1 MNTVSVVE
9 STTESARFGLR
20 VGRCELDGNVDAADL
35 ATAADPFDL
44 VVLRYPA
51 EAVTVAFE
59 LSELPGFISFTAD
72 HLCYWE
78 WHGAVAKAVVPAGW
92 RVDDQPS
99 VDEVV
104 DVVRDSFASYR
115 NHYSANPL
123 LDRGAALEGYCEWA
137 GHLAGADGAAFMLRD
152 QPGVGVGVALVD
164 WLADRPEIRL
174 AGMRS
179 SAQGQ
184 GLYRVLIESVMERAV
199 EKGHD
204 SVLISTQSHNVNVMR
219 SWARMGFVP
228 AQTIATQHLLRADLV
243 T

>member
-1 MNTVSVVE
+1 M
-9 STTESARFGLR
+9 
-20 VGRCELDGNVDAADL
+20 DAAVL
-35 ATAADPFDL
+35 ATAAVPFDL

-78 WHGAVAKAVVPAGW
+78 WQGAGAEAVVPPGW
-92 RVDDQPS
+92 SVDDQPS
-99 VDEVV
+99 GDEVT

-123 LDRGAALEGYCEWA
+123 LDRSAALEGYCEWA
-137 GHLAGADGAAFMLRD
+137 GHLAAADGAALLLRD
-152 QPGVGVGVALVD
+152 QGGEGVGVALID
-164 WLADRPEIRL
+164 WLADRPEVRL

-184 GLYRVLIESVMERAV
+184 GLYRVLIESVVERAV
-199 EKGHD
+199 AQGH
-204 SVLISTQSHNVNVMR
+204 SRVLISTQSHNVNVMR
-219 SWARMGFVP
+219 AWARMGFVP
-228 AQTIATQHLLRADLV
+228 AKTIATQHLLRAELV